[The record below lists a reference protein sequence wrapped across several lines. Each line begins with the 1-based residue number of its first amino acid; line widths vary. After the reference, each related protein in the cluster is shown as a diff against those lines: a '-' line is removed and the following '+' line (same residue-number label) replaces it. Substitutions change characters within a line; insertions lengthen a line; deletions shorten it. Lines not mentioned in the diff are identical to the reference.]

1 MAKIDKLDLSIVE
14 SICKVLGDT
23 EKGFTGTEIAKLLH
37 ESGIE
42 DIDSANT
49 KWKRL
54 NSALANKQQVDA
66 CANNLLAFIQN
77 SLNPARHYNNL
88 EWFNE
93 IRYEINQVLSFAGL
107 HLGEDGKISTVSK
120 STTISEA
127 KARASKLK
135 ENLVSRKVHP
145 DVLRYC
151 KEELVVNNY
160 FHAVFEATKSV
171 AEKIRS
177 KTGLTTDGA
186 ALVDEAF
193 SFKSVPHLALNT
205 LQTESEKSE
214 QKGFMNLLKG
224 LFGTFRNITA
234 HAPKI
239 MWSIEEEDA
248 LDILS
253 LVSLVH
259 RRLDKAIEAKRFM
272 KEEYNE

>member
-259 RRLDKAIEAKRFM
+259 RRLDKAIEAKKIYERRI
-272 KEEYNE
+272 

>member
-1 MAKIDKLDLSIVE
+1 MTKIEKLDLSIVE

-23 EKGFTGTEIAKLLH
+23 EKGFTGTEIAKLLN
-37 ESGIE
+37 ESRIE

-93 IRYEINQVLSFAGL
+93 TRYEINQLLSFAGL

-151 KEELVVNNY
+151 KEELVVDNY

-205 LQTESEKSE
+205 LQTESKKSE

-224 LFGTFRNITA
+224 LFGTFRNTTA

-259 RRLDKAIEAKRFM
+259 RRLDKAIEAKKIYERRI
-272 KEEYNE
+272 

>member
-1 MAKIDKLDLSIVE
+1 MAKIEKFDLGIVE

-23 EKGFTGTEIAKLLH
+23 EKGFTGTEIAKLLS
-37 ESGIE
+37 ESEIE

-54 NSALANKQQVDA
+54 NSALANKQQADG

-77 SLNPARHYNNL
+77 SLNPARHHDNL
-88 EWFNE
+88 NWFND
-93 IRYEINQVLSFAGL
+93 IRYQINKVLSFAGFQ
-107 HLGEDGKISTVSK
+107 LGENGKISAVAK
-120 STTISEA
+120 STTINEA
-127 KARASKLK
+127 TARASKLK
-135 ENLVSRKVHP
+135 DNLVSRKVHP

-151 KEELVVNNY
+151 KEELVVDNY

-171 AEKIRS
+171 AEKIRN
-177 KTGLTTDGA
+177 KTGLITDGA
-186 ALVDEAF
+186 TLVDEAL
-193 SFKSVPHLALNT
+193 SFKSVPHLALNS

-224 LFGTFRNITA
+224 LFGTFRNTTA

-259 RRLDKAIEAKRFM
+259 RRLDNAIEAKKIYERRI
-272 KEEYNE
+272 

>member
-151 KEELVVNNY
+151 KEELVVDNY
-160 FHAVFEATKSV
+160 FHAVFETTKSV

-224 LFGTFRNITA
+224 LFGTFRNTTA

-259 RRLDKAIEAKRFM
+259 RRLDKAIEAKKIYERRI
-272 KEEYNE
+272 

>member
-42 DIDSANT
+42 DIDSANN

-151 KEELVVNNY
+151 KEELVVDNY

-171 AEKIRS
+171 AEKVRS

-224 LFGTFRNITA
+224 LFGTFRNTTA

-239 MWSIEEEDA
+239 IWSIEEEDA

-259 RRLDKAIEAKRFM
+259 RRLDKAIEAK
-272 KEEYNE
+272 KI

>member
-107 HLGEDGKISTVSK
+107 HFGEDGKISTVSK

-151 KEELVVNNY
+151 KEELVVDNY

-171 AEKIRS
+171 AEKVRS

-193 SFKSVPHLALNT
+193 SFKSVPHLALNS
-205 LQTESEKSE
+205 LQTESERSE

-224 LFGTFRNITA
+224 LFGTFRNTTA

-259 RRLDKAIEAKRFM
+259 RRLDKAIEAK
-272 KEEYNE
+272 KDL